1 MIKFTKNIRDFN
13 KKMNNEKNN
22 KRERKND
29 ISKDIGV
36 KVMDLFLI
44 VNLKHILNLQIKNK
58 LKRYLLIYVE
68 KK

>member
-1 MIKFTKNIRDFN
+1 MIKNIRDFN

-29 ISKDIGV
+29 ISKNIGV

-44 VNLKHILNLQIKNK
+44 VNLKHIT
-58 LKRYLLIYVE
+58 
-68 KK
+68 KKQKHKV

>member
-29 ISKDIGV
+29 ISKNIGV

-44 VNLKHILNLQIKNK
+44 VNLKHI
-58 LKRYLLIYVE
+58 
-68 KK
+68 

>member
-29 ISKDIGV
+29 ISKNI
-36 KVMDLFLI
+36 
-44 VNLKHILNLQIKNK
+44 QIKRYFFKEKRPFNVTICLLNGLKEK
-58 LKRYLLIYVE
+58 LFSHFN
-68 KK
+68 